1 MTQNDEPSKIFSREQ
16 TVKSIWTGIY
26 TKLNSHIIPEDMYP
40 IVEGK
45 TSKEKF
51 DQLRR
56 IDNMYLKHYRS
67 DGDTPNYQD
76 LKSLEYDIFKS
87 IFENYLIK
95 NKQQED
101 KAIHQYIP
109 DLGEVSETH
118 PHNDQEAILTA
129 SANPILNIAIKN
141 QKMSLYEHGIDV
153 VIFNEEADY
162 YESKYYEN
170 YKYKLQDDELVHIYK
185 IDDETEITDFETM
198 IHQSRYPNIVNAVLI
213 NGMYYYTKCKDPDFE
228 L

>member
-1 MTQNDEPSKIFSREQ
+1 MTQNDEPSKVFSREK

-40 IVEGK
+40 IVEGEP
-45 TSKEKF
+45 SKEKF

-67 DGDTPNYQD
+67 NEEAPNYQD
-76 LKSLEYDIFKS
+76 LKSLDYDIFKS

-95 NKQQED
+95 NEQED
-101 KAIHQYIP
+101 KTIHQYIP
-109 DLGEVSETH
+109 DLGDISETH

-129 SANPILNIAIKN
+129 SANPILNISTKN
-141 QKMSLYEHGIDV
+141 QKMSLYEHGIDI
-153 VIFNEEADY
+153 VIFDETIDY

-170 YKYKLQDDELVHIYK
+170 YKYKLQDDGLVHIYK
-185 IDDETEITDFETM
+185 VDDETEITDFETM
-198 IHQSRYPNIVNAVLI
+198 INQPTYPNIVNAVLI
-213 NGMYYYTKCKDPDFE
+213 NGVYYYTKCRDTDFE